1 MDVTRIKLGGSEW
14 RRVKSE
20 LNRIG
25 GAFDVLLNVSLVKH
39 GHEHEHEEEEHEHE
53 HHHSFDSSFVQDVNN
68 FILSLSAEFSN
79 SDVHPHIHHNHAV
92 VTIELRGVSDVEG
105 VIKKI
110 VDLSR
115 ECEECIVNGIDGEIR
130 LGNDLVSIFFG
141 DSYKITFIL
150 PAADGKKLII
160 IETHI

>member
-1 MDVTRIKLGGSEW
+1 MDVTKIKWGGSEW
-14 RRVKSE
+14 KRVKSE

-25 GAFDVLLNVSLVKH
+25 DMFNMLLNVSLVKH
-39 GHEHEHEEEEHEHE
+39 GHEHEHEEHGHK
-53 HHHSFDSSFVQDVNN
+53 HNHSFDNSFIQDVNN

-79 SDVHPHIHHNHAV
+79 SDVHPHVHHNHAV
-92 VTIELRGVSDVEG
+92 ITVELRGVSDVEG
-105 VIKKI
+105 VIRKV

-115 ECEECIVNGIDGEIR
+115 ECEECVVNGIDGEIR

-141 DSYKITFIL
+141 DSYKVTFIL
-150 PAADGKKLII
+150 PSADGKKLII